1 MKRTQV
7 LLLAVTG
14 SDTFEVFN
22 SFQFPQAEEDSRN
35 LAILY
40 SYHNETCKTFV
51 TCFVTGRHKNEGE
64 EVTDLLTN
72 LVT

>member
-1 MKRTQV
+1 M
-7 LLLAVTG
+7 LLAVTG
-14 SDTFEVFN
+14 SDTFEVFK
-22 SFQFPQAEEDSRN
+22 SSQFPQAEEDSRN

-40 SYHNETCKTFV
+40 SHHNETCKTFV
-51 TCFVTGRHKNEGE
+51 TRFVTRRHKNEGE